1 MRRIGLLRARRAQ
14 QVDEQTVGSG
24 NAFRQLT
31 EESQPRVN
39 IRAFAHA
46 RIDEGTVEFRLTWIV
61 HRQKWNVFRIE
72 LRPEIKPALL
82 YPALE
87 VALAD
92 LIGAVQQRVGGLEQF
107 DGRVFVRNARQ
118 RPLRLRRALFR
129 RGERRRDQGRIRRD
143 RKSTRLNSSHS
154 QISYAV

>member
-14 QVDEQTVGSG
+14 QVDEQTVGPG

-46 RIDEGTVEFRLTWIV
+46 RVDQGGGRISDTRTV

-72 LRPEIKPALL
+72 LRREIKPELL

-87 VALAD
+87 VGLAD
-92 LIGAVQQRVGGLEQF
+92 LHWAVQQR
-107 DGRVFVRNARQ
+107 
-118 RPLRLRRALFR
+118 
-129 RGERRRDQGRIRRD
+129 
-143 RKSTRLNSSHS
+143 S
-154 QISYAV
+154 